1 MLPTLNLFKKYIYTY
16 ILLSVKTFLKVVWS
30 VSKILILIC
39 VLIILLSG
47 GSTCFYQLLLT
58 SNSHIWQH
66 GFLTEKYIMY
76 FYLNSKS
83 VLDMPS
89 VVVLKRWEGTHCGA
103 TQWNWKGEFYVNIV
117 LFEFKHNFFP
127 VFWLLK
133 NPCVYVHILTFW
145 RFKWTLR
152 NSLCGLKL
160 KFFLEIKLKTNPF
173 FII

>member
-1 MLPTLNLFKKYIYTY
+1 MLPTLNLFKKYIYIY

-58 SNSHIWQH
+58 SNLHIWQH

-103 TQWNWKGEFYVNIV
+103 TQWNWKGEFYANIV
-117 LFEFKHNFFP
+117 LFEFKQFFSSFLVIKKP
-127 VFWLLK
+127 V
-133 NPCVYVHILTFW
+133 CVYVCTYTNIL
-145 RFKWTLR
+145 KIQM
-152 NSLCGLKL
+152 N
-160 KFFLEIKLKTNPF
+160 IM
-173 FII
+173 

>member
-1 MLPTLNLFKKYIYTY
+1 MLCTLSVKCYPHLIYLKIYIYTY

-58 SNSHIWQH
+58 SNLHIWQH

-103 TQWNWKGEFYVNIV
+103 TQWNWKGEFYANIV
-117 LFEFKHNFFP
+117 LFEFKHNFIP

-133 NPCVYVHILTFW
+133 NPCVCVYVHILIFW
-145 RFKWTLR
+145 RFKWTLC
-152 NSLCGLKL
+152 NSLCVW
-160 KFFLEIKLKTNPF
+160 N
-173 FII
+173 